1 MARDALK
8 DFIPKKPSQMKVHIN
23 HVNFCTLSLL
33 PPRLY
38 IHTLISN
45 NSPSKLKK
53 LLGLRLFGRFFYSH
67 IV

>member
-33 PPRLY
+33 PPPPVIY
-38 IHTLISN
+38 TYTY
-45 NSPSKLKK
+45 KQ
-53 LLGLRLFGRFFYSH
+53 
-67 IV
+67 